1 MNAIYIK
8 ENNELNY
15 FLFAM
20 NKNIENNEECY
31 FSDIQTIKSDAFKNV
46 KNLERIYFNEKLQKI
61 EKNAFK
67 DNISLEVYSCCNIEK
82 CKENNNKNLELNDII
97 ADKTADKTADET
109 ADKQKKNFTVE
120 AFSFSG
126 CEKLNTVV
134 FPKCSKLTIEKFA
147 FENCSSLRTIV
158 VLAKEISFTDNPF
171 EDCPSDLVFI
181 CNKDSTVERFAREN
195 GYGIV
200 YVK

>member
-1 MNAIYIK
+1 MPAVYIK
-8 ENNELNY
+8 ENNALKY

-20 NKNIENNEECY
+20 NTNKENNEECY
-31 FSDIQTIKSDAFKNV
+31 FKDIETIKSDAFKNV

-67 DNISLEVYSCCNIEK
+67 DNISLEVFSCCNIEK
-82 CKENNNKNLELNDII
+82 FKESNNENLELTDII
-97 ADKTADKTADET
+97 ADKTADE
-109 ADKQKKNFTVE
+109 QNKNFTVE

-126 CEKLNTVV
+126 CENLTTVV

-181 CNKDSTVERFAREN
+181 CKKNSTVERFAREN

>member
-1 MNAIYIK
+1 MKAVYIK
-8 ENNELNY
+8 ENNDLKY

-31 FSDIQTIKSDAFKNV
+31 FSDIQTIKNGAFKSV
-46 KNLERIYFNEKLQKI
+46 KNLEHIYFNEKLQKI

-67 DNISLEVYSCCNIEK
+67 DNINLEVFSCYNIEK
-82 CKENNNKNLELNDII
+82 FKESDNANLELNDII
-97 ADKTADKTADET
+97 ADKTADE
-109 ADKQKKNFTVE
+109 QNKNFTVE

-134 FPKCSKLTIEKFA
+134 FPNCSKITIEKFV

-158 VLAKEISFTDNPF
+158 VLAEEISFTDNPF

-200 YVK
+200 YVKQFV

>member
-1 MNAIYIK
+1 MTAVYIK

-31 FSDIQTIKSDAFKNV
+31 FSDIETIKSDAFKNV
-46 KNLERIYFNEKLQKI
+46 KKLERIYFNEKLQKI

-67 DNISLEVYSCCNIEK
+67 DNISLEVFCCCNVEK
-82 CKENNNKNLELNDII
+82 CKENNNDNLELNDI
-97 ADKTADKTADET
+97 TG
-109 ADKQKKNFTVE
+109 DKQEKNFTVE

-126 CEKLNTVV
+126 CENLSTVV
-134 FPKCSKLTIEKFA
+134 FPNCSKITIEKFA

-158 VLAKEISFTDNPF
+158 VLAEEISFTDNPF

-181 CNKDSTVERFAREN
+181 CKKDSTVERFAREN
-195 GYGIV
+195 GYIV

>member
-1 MNAIYIK
+1 MNT
-8 ENNELNY
+8 
-15 FLFAM
+15 
-20 NKNIENNEECY
+20 NKENNEECY
-31 FSDIQTIKSDAFKNV
+31 FSDIKTIKSDVFKNV
-46 KNLERIYFNEKLQKI
+46 KKLERIYFNEKLQKI
-61 EKNAFK
+61 EKKAFK
-67 DNISLEVYSCCNIEK
+67 DNISLEVFCCCNIEK
-82 CKENNNKNLELNDII
+82 FKEFDNENLELNDI
-97 ADKTADKTADET
+97 KADKTADE
-109 ADKQKKNFTVE
+109 QKKNFTVE

-126 CEKLNTVV
+126 CENLNTVV
-134 FPKCSKLTIEKFA
+134 FPNCSKITIEKFA

-158 VLAKEISFTDNPF
+158 VLAEEISFTDNPF

>member
-1 MNAIYIK
+1 MNAVYIK
-8 ENNELNY
+8 EKDDLKY

-20 NKNIENNEECY
+20 NTNKENNEECY
-31 FSDIQTIKSDAFKNV
+31 FKDIQTIKNGAFKNV

-67 DNISLEVYSCCNIEK
+67 DNISLEVFCCCNIEK
-82 CKENNNKNLELNDII
+82 FKKSDNENLELTDII
-97 ADKTADKTADET
+97 ADKT

-126 CEKLNTVV
+126 CENLTTVV

-158 VLAKEISFTDNPF
+158 VLAEEISFTDNPF

-181 CNKDSTVERFAREN
+181 CKEDSTVERFAREN

>member
-1 MNAIYIK
+1 MKAVYIK

-20 NKNIENNEECY
+20 NTNKENNEECY
-31 FSDIQTIKSDAFKNV
+31 FSDIETIKSDAFKNV
-46 KNLERIYFNEKLQKI
+46 KNLERIYFNEKLQKV

-67 DNISLEVYSCCNIEK
+67 DNISLEVFSCCNIEK
-82 CKENNNKNLELNDII
+82 FNESDNANLELNDII
-97 ADKTADKTADET
+97 ADKTADE
-109 ADKQKKNFTVE
+109 QNKNFTVE

-126 CEKLNTVV
+126 CENLNTVV
-134 FPKCSKLTIEKFA
+134 FPKCSKITIEKFA

-158 VLAKEISFTDNPF
+158 ILSNKISFTENPF
-171 EDCPSDLVFI
+171 VDCPSDLVFI

>member
-8 ENNELNY
+8 ENNALKY

-20 NKNIENNEECY
+20 NTNKENNEECY
-31 FSDIQTIKSDAFKNV
+31 FSDIETIKSDAFKNE
-46 KNLERIYFNEKLQKI
+46 KNLEHIYFNEKLQKI

-67 DNISLEVYSCCNIEK
+67 DNISLEVFSCCNIEK
-82 CKENNNKNLELNDII
+82 FKESNNENLELTDIITDKI
-97 ADKTADKTADET
+97 ADKTAGK
-109 ADKQKKNFTVE
+109 KKKNFTVE

-126 CEKLNTVV
+126 CENLNTVV
-134 FPKCSKLTIEKFA
+134 FPNCSKITIEKFA

-158 VLAKEISFTDNPF
+158 VLAEEISFTDNPF

-181 CNKDSTVERFAREN
+181 CNQDSTVERFAREN

>member
-1 MNAIYIK
+1 MKAVYIK

-20 NKNIENNEECY
+20 NTNKENNKECY
-31 FSDIQTIKSDAFKNV
+31 FKDIQTIKSDAFKNV
-46 KNLERIYFNEKLQKI
+46 KNLERIYFNEKLQKV

-67 DNISLEVYSCCNIEK
+67 DNISLEVFCCCNVEK
-82 CKENNNKNLELNDII
+82 CKENNNDNLELNDII
-97 ADKTADKTADET
+97 T
-109 ADKQKKNFTVE
+109 DKQKKNFTVE

-126 CEKLNTVV
+126 CENLNTVV
-134 FPKCSKLTIEKFA
+134 FPNCSKITIEKFA

-158 VLAKEISFTDNPF
+158 VLAEEISFTDNPF

-181 CNKDSTVERFAREN
+181 CYKDSTVERFAREN

-200 YVK
+200 YVKQFV

>member
-1 MNAIYIK
+1 MKAVYIK
-8 ENNELNY
+8 ENNELKY

-20 NKNIENNEECY
+20 NTNIEKIEECY
-31 FSDIQTIKSDAFKNV
+31 FSDIETIKSDAFKNV

-67 DNISLEVYSCCNIEK
+67 DNISLEVFSCCNIEK
-82 CKENNNKNLELNDII
+82 FKESNNENLELNDII
-97 ADKTADKTADET
+97 ADKTADKTADE
-109 ADKQKKNFTVE
+109 QKKNFAVE

-126 CEKLNTVV
+126 CENLNTVV
-134 FPKCSKLTIEKFA
+134 FPKCSKITIEKFA

-158 VLAKEISFTDNPF
+158 VLAEEISFTDNPF